1 MPGRLKE
8 ILPWIFSWRAY
19 YATCQ
24 KKTFRKKIRLSGL
37 NFRCRYWPVL
47 AKQPTNCQ
55 FCDII
60 VLLNHLTNV
69 TRNQDMFVGCSEI
82 RSESVIVKHVQ
93 HGEII
98 RAFCLPRVPGSTE
111 K

>member
-98 RAFCLPRVPGSTE
+98 RAFCLPRVPASTE